1 MKLMSMSL
9 MFVGLLSS
17 AQPVLAQERV
27 APVYRTASVNAPDPA
42 LQMRELVRVLRAND
56 VAALVRAVVPPAN
69 YQKMRL
75 AYELQRSEPS
85 TEKQRVEFAEG
96 LAKLTAPDA
105 VDKMMLQIEP
115 KLVEARPKVA
125 GALMMGMGALQ
136 VAVASE
142 DSELTA
148 AERASLQSALP
159 GVQRW
164 ATSTDFLSSLAMRQA
179 LTLLADAA
187 RSTGVRGL
195 DEFKMLSFEQALTRA
210 GNMLAA
216 SKQALQLYGL
226 DLNAIADSLQ
236 VQVLE
241 VQGGTARVRTTVM
254 LFDAPISSEHELVLL
269 DGRWYGKRAV
279 EQWTKHAE
287 KQARS

>member
-1 MKLMSMSL
+1 MKRMSMSL
-9 MFVGLLSS
+9 LFVGLLSS
-17 AQPVLAQERV
+17 TQPLLAQERV
-27 APVYRTASVNAPDPA
+27 APTARTAAVSAPDPA
-42 LQMRELVRVLRAND
+42 VQMREVVRVLRNND
-56 VAALVRAVVPPAN
+56 VAGLVRAVVPPAN
-69 YQKMRL
+69 YQQMRT
-75 AYELQRSEPS
+75 AYELQRAQPS
-85 TEKQRVEFAEG
+85 TEKQRAEFAEG

-105 VDKMMLQIEP
+105 VDKMMLEIEP

-136 VAVASE
+136 VAVVSE
-142 DSELTA
+142 DNKLTA

-195 DEFKMLSFEQALTRA
+195 DDFKMLSFEQALSRA
-210 GNMLAA
+210 GSMLGAG
-216 SKQALQLYGL
+216 KQALQLYGL

-241 VQGGTARVRTTVM
+241 VQGGSARIRTTVTV
-254 LFDAPISSEHELVLL
+254 FDAPISSEHDLVLL
-269 DGRWYGKRAV
+269 EGRWYGKHAV
-279 EQWTKHAE
+279 EKWTKHAE
-287 KQARS
+287 KHARS